1 MVLPFD
7 PLWLLLV
14 PVPFWVALVWWNLRC
29 GFCGY
34 LEEKIAQGK
43 SWLYVP
49 LSWRENRAARKVV
62 HKVLHCLTAA
72 VTAATVWYVFF
83 PGRTVLLPF
92 SLLAFSLLAWG
103 VKKQLQRRRY
113 SQQATLYF
121 DRLRDHFDLA
131 ERSAK
136 RVTEAEV
143 KNLVSWE
150 HQQLLLRADQH
161 KVLFLLLAGKRKAS
175 EFEEEGRQDG

>member
-1 MVLPFD
+1 MDFPFD

-14 PVPFWVALVWWNLRC
+14 PVPFWGALVWWDLRC

-43 SWLYVP
+43 SWLYLP
-49 LSWRENRAARKVV
+49 LAWREKRASWKAL
-62 HKVLHCLTAA
+62 HKALHVLTAL
-72 VTAATVWYVFF
+72 VTAAAVWFVFF
-83 PGRTVLLPF
+83 PGQPVLLPF
-92 SLLAFSLLAWG
+92 SLLVFSLLAWG
-103 VKKQLQRRRY
+103 VKKQIQRRRY

-150 HQQLLLRADQH
+150 HQQLMLRADERGF
-161 KVLFLLLAGKRKAS
+161 FLLMLAGKRALPELS
-175 EFEEEGRQDG
+175 DGA